1 VHCVMPDAAVQ
12 EQGKFL
18 QVARR
23 SDMSQRL
30 FCWLCMENLSE
41 SQAGIFGSHHL
52 DSLGELRMGR
62 SEFSVLKPKGINKTR
77 LQHHCLD

>member
-1 VHCVMPDAAVQ
+1 MPDAAVQ

-18 QVARR
+18 QVTRR

-30 FCWLCMENLSE
+30 FSWLGMETLSE
-41 SQAGIFGSHHL
+41 SQAGIFGSHYL
-52 DSLGELRMGR
+52 DWLGVLRMRR
-62 SEFSVLKPKGINKTR
+62 SEFSVLKPKGKAR